1 MRVDDR
7 RGELWPMD
15 RFGRAMN
22 AGDRTALT
30 PLGRRVARTIADGY
44 RDRLGAS
51 LHSVYLSGAFARGR
65 VGPVKAFGVLRM
77 TASPMATAWLEE
89 VAGAVRARWPG
100 VGRPDLTLHAWREVF
115 PPGDSFSPTRFQLGV
130 NSVCLVGRD
139 LARLVAPQRLN
150 IPAANSWIVQV
161 RERVDGAFSRI
172 DLASREEDVA
182 RTCAEISRFLLAAG
196 FALVM
201 PHEGV
206 YTEDH
211 DLHRDFIVLNHPE
224 RREDVD
230 LAHRFA
236 TEPTSSAAE
245 VMDLLE
251 GFGRWLMIASDH
263 WLDRNNPQRLAALPA

>member
-30 PLGRRVARTIADGY
+30 PLGRRVARSIADGY

-51 LHSVYLSGAFARGR
+51 LHSVYLTGAFARGR
-65 VGPVKAFGVLRM
+65 SGPVKAFGVLRM
-77 TASPMATAWLEE
+77 TASPTATAWLDD
-89 VAGAVRARWPG
+89 VAASVRTRWPG
-100 VGRPDLTLHAWREVF
+100 VGRPELNLHAWRDVF
-115 PPGDSFSPTRFQLGV
+115 PAGDAFSPTRFQLGV

-150 IPAANSWIVQV
+150 VPSANSWIVQV
-161 RERVDGAFSRI
+161 RERVEGALNRIEFAEREDDISRT
-172 DLASREEDVA
+172 A
-182 RTCAEISRFLLAAG
+182 AEVSRFLLSAG

-206 YTEDH
+206 FTEDP
-211 DLHRDFIVLNHPE
+211 DLQRDFIVLNYPE
-224 RREDVD
+224 RQAEAD
-230 LAHRFA
+230 LACRLA
-236 TEPTSSAAE
+236 TDPTSTTDE
-245 VMDLLE
+245 LIELIE
-251 GFGRWLMIASDH
+251 TFGRWLSGQSDD

>member
-30 PLGRRVARTIADGY
+30 PLGRRVARSIADGY
-44 RDRLGAS
+44 RDRLGSS
-51 LHSVYLSGAFARGR
+51 LHSVYLSGAFSRGR
-65 VGPVKAFGVLRM
+65 VGPVRAFGVLRM
-77 TASPMATAWLEE
+77 TASPMAVAWLEE
-89 VAGAVRARWPG
+89 VSGTVRARWPG
-100 VGRPDLTLHAWREVF
+100 VGRPELTLHAWRDVF
-115 PPGDSFSPTRFQLGV
+115 PAGDAFSPTRFQLGV

-150 IPAANSWIVQV
+150 IPAANAWIVAV
-161 RERVDGAFSRI
+161 RERVEGALARV
-172 DLASREEDVA
+172 DLASREDEVA
-182 RTCAEISRFLLAAG
+182 RVCAETSRFLLAAG

-206 YTEDH
+206 YTEDP
-211 DLHRDFIVLNHPE
+211 DLQRDFIALNHPE
-224 RREDVD
+224 RRQDAD
-230 LAHRFA
+230 LAHRYA
-236 TEPTSSAAE
+236 IEPTSSAAE
-245 VMDLLE
+245 VIDMLE
-251 GFGRWLMIASDH
+251 SFGRWLTITSDA

>member
-30 PLGRRVARTIADGY
+30 PLGRRVARSIADGY
-44 RDRLGAS
+44 RDRLGSS

-65 VGPVKAFGVLRM
+65 VGPVRAFGVLRM
-77 TASPMATAWLEE
+77 TASPMAVAWLEE
-89 VAGAVRARWPG
+89 VSGSVRARWPG
-100 VGRPDLTLHAWREVF
+100 VGRPELSLHAWREVF
-115 PPGDSFSPTRFQLGV
+115 PAGDAFSPTRFQLGV

-150 IPAANSWIVQV
+150 IPAANSWIVAA
-161 RERVDGAFSRI
+161 RERVEGALARV
-172 DLASREEDVA
+172 DLAAREEEVA
-182 RTCAEISRFLLAAG
+182 QVCAETARFLLAAG

-206 YTEDH
+206 FTEDP
-211 DLHRDFIVLNHPE
+211 DLQRDFIVLNHPE
-224 RREDVD
+224 RRQDAD
-230 LAHRFA
+230 LVHRFA
-236 TEPTSSAAE
+236 NEPTSSAAD
-245 VMDLLE
+245 VIDMLE
-251 GFGRWLMIASDH
+251 GYGRWLTTTSDA